1 MSEVTLATL
10 AMEVSVPTA
19 DAAIDKLT
27 KLRNAASDLEGQAGK
42 TATASKEQASAH
54 GYMGTAAAQ
63 AEKTMRGLVEV
74 YGTAFNA
81 SGRYRHSV
89 EAEVAMILQNAK
101 ATAALAK
108 EQERAAKAAA
118 KAEADA
124 AAAIA
129 ATKKQQAD
137 LEQTLVSR
145 NADLRAA
152 AIIREVQEAERAAA
166 ARAKAAQEAAAI
178 EQTLAERNAAFRAS
192 MAIKEAQD
200 AERAAQARIKSA
212 QEASAIEQTLASRN
226 ADFRATALIKEA
238 QAEAAAAKEAAGLA
252 AKYET
257 LRSSVDP
264 MVAVQSRLAQQTRL
278 LDEAMAKGVIT
289 AEQHADTLSKV
300 TRAALADV
308 QAIDQLQKG
317 HVSAI
322 GTTNTLRYTTLNL
335 GRQFADIGTQLAGGQ
350 SPFLILV
357 QQGPQIADA
366 FATATAG
373 GLTFKAVIAGLVTE
387 AKALLLTFG
396 PWIAAFAAVGGAIF
410 VATKA
415 LSDHEK
421 KVKDLYK
428 AIDEQNKKLSESAPW
443 LIKNSDNAYLAA
455 EGQKNFE
462 KYLAKTNGTL
472 ETQIKLLR
480 AAAIEGLKK
489 DLTEAQSSQKRAQTE
504 FERISSANGR
514 GSSPTGFTTNVGG
527 FSTISA
533 APSRADIERTD
544 GYKKAL
550 TEANKATDNVRIA
563 QEKLNAAL
571 KVTPAD
577 YGAAFAGQ
585 ASEAEKLSGALDT
598 LLPKEKQIR
607 DIRQQRAIVEQ
618 ALAKGQISA
627 AQAARA
633 IAESEKQIAEI
644 NRDPAA
650 ERALKAEQRK
660 ERAEAKKELAELV
673 KAYEE
678 PLRASEAFADALAKE
693 VAVMGLSNEQQKRRE
708 IAMQAAAAPTAALAA
723 QIAELG
729 AQWEAQ
735 TKVAKE
741 WTDIQEG
748 VKAAA
753 NDNIRTFDEQ
763 TRSTIRFSSTLE
775 KMAYDLEDA
784 AAMSRGLSYD
794 IQDIAYAINN
804 NDWTSAFA
812 GMARVLMQVKAAFDQ
827 GATSAQKYAA
837 AAAVAGAAGQIVG
850 GTAGATISGAAAG
863 AQLGSMIAPGIG
875 TAIGAVLGGLGGLF
889 GSSSAK
895 KKARQQAAAQAAA
908 AEAQRQQT
916 IADTQFGLDVAI
928 LRAQGK
934 EQEALTKE
942 RDKEIARLQ
951 ALSPALVDSQKQ
963 LWALED
969 AATAAAAAAEKA
981 AAVEA
986 RRSSIQD
993 EIDKLTLSDS
1003 ELLAKTRAKERAEA
1017 VALDPTL
1024 GDLIDKLYAAQ
1035 DATAAQAAATK
1046 ALEVANDNATRAIE
1060 QQVAAQQAMNDAAT
1074 QAIANLTGLSKS
1086 LREFAGQVGDQAGI
1100 GGGYNA
1106 ARSAFLSASASG
1118 NITDLQAYG
1127 EAFLKASEARFGNSR
1142 EYMRDAALVRSAAL
1156 AGANLA
1162 DMRFNAIGQVFGNL
1176 PGFASG
1182 GSMVIGGNPGID
1194 QNVLSINGQ
1203 PQAFVGAGELLTVTP
1218 RGASNDNSSAAL
1230 RSEVQALRQE
1240 VASLRAETR
1249 RGADAAEETF
1259 DLLRGGVITV
1269 RQG

>member
-19 DAAIDKLT
+19 DAAIDKLK
-27 KLRNAASDLEGQAGK
+27 KLRAAASELEGQAGK

-74 YGTAFNA
+74 YGTAYNA
-81 SGRYRHSV
+81 SGRYVHSV
-89 EAEVAMILQNAK
+89 EAEVSMILQNAK
-101 ATAALAK
+101 ATAALAR
-108 EQERAAKAAA
+108 EQQ
-118 KAEADA
+118 A
-124 AAAIA
+124 AAA
-129 ATKKQQAD
+129 Q
-137 LEQTLVSR
+137 V
-145 NADLRAA
+145 
-152 AIIREVQEAERAAA
+152 
-166 ARAKAAQEAAAI
+166 ARLTASYDPLAGAVMRTNNEIAKADALFKSGKLSA
-178 EQTLAERNAAFRAS
+178 EQYATIVGGLKGKIDLLE
-192 MAIKEAQD
+192 
-200 AERAAQARIKSA
+200 SA
-212 QEASAIEQTLASRN
+212 QT
-226 ADFRATALIKEA
+226 
-238 QAEAAAAKEAAGLA
+238 GLN
-252 AKYET
+252 KT
-257 LRSSVDP
+257 
-264 MVAVQSRLAQQTRL
+264 
-278 LDEAMAKGVIT
+278 G
-289 AEQHADTLSKV
+289 
-300 TRAALADV
+300 
-308 QAIDQLQKG
+308 
-317 HVSAI
+317 
-322 GTTNTLRYTTLNL
+322 NTLRYTTLNL

-415 LSDHEK
+415 LSEHEK

-462 KYLAKTNGTL
+462 KYLAKTNSTL

-489 DLTEAQSSQKRAQTE
+489 DLTEAQSRQKQAQTE

-585 ASEAEKLSGALDT
+585 ASEAEKLAGALDT

-644 NRDPAA
+644 KRDPAA
-650 ERALKAEQRK
+650 DRALKAAQRK

-741 WTDIQEG
+741 WTDIQAG

-763 TRSTIRFSSTLE
+763 TRGTIRFSSTLE

-784 AAMSRGLSYD
+784 AAMSRGLRYD
-794 IQDIAYAINN
+794 IEDIAYAINN
-804 NDWTSAFA
+804 NDWVSAFA
-812 GMARVLMQVKAAFDQ
+812 GLVNVLAKVDTAFKN
-827 GATSAQKYAA
+827 AKTSQDKFAA
-837 AAAVAGAAGQIVG
+837 AAMLAQGVGAAVG
-850 GTAGATISGAAAG
+850 GTGGAVVGGAGSGALAGLGLASSLTTLGIGIPGPGWALAAG
-863 AQLGSMIAPGIG
+863 
-875 TAIGAVLGGLGGLF
+875 GAVLGALGGLF
-889 GSSSAK
+889 GASKAK
-895 KKARQQAAAQAAA
+895 KRARQQAEAQRAAE
-908 AEAQRQQT
+908 EAQRQQT
-916 IADTQFGLDVAI
+916 IADTMFQIEVDT
-928 LRAQGK
+928 LRANGK
-934 EQEALTKE
+934 DAEATAKE
-942 RDKEIARLQ
+942 RERALKELE
-951 ALSPALVDSQKQ
+951 ALSPALAEAKK
-963 LWALED
+963 AYYAAAD
-969 AATAAAAAAEKA
+969 AAEAASKAAERA
-981 AAVEA
+981 AEIESKRA
-986 RRSSIQD
+986 SIQD
-993 EIDKLTLSDS
+993 QIDKLTLSDS

-1024 GDLIDKLYAAQ
+1024 GDLIDKLYGLQ
-1035 DATAAQAAATK
+1035 DSAMASEKATAALQAANDAATKAMEAQAAATQF
-1046 ALEVANDNATRAIE
+1046 LNDAGSQAIE
-1060 QQVAAQQAMNDAAT
+1060 T
-1074 QAIANLTGLSKS
+1074 LTGVAKS
-1086 LREFAGQVGDQAGI
+1086 LREFAGELDGTLGRTS
-1100 GGGYNA
+1100 GYDA
-1106 ARSAFLSASASG
+1106 ARAALLTEANSG
-1118 NITDLQAYG
+1118 RVQNLQALG
-1127 EAFLKASEARFGNSR
+1127 EAFLKASGAKYGNSR
-1142 EYMRDAALVRSAAL
+1142 DYQRDAAIVRAIAL
-1156 AGANLA
+1156 AGANTASERLSGVG
-1162 DMRFNAIGQVFGNL
+1162 AIFGNL
-1176 PGFASG
+1176 PGFATG
-1182 GSMVIGGNPGID
+1182 GSMVIGGNPGVD
-1194 QNVLSINGQ
+1194 QNLLSLNGA
-1203 PQAFVGAGELLTVTP
+1203 PLARVGYGETLSVNP
-1218 RGASNDNSSAAL
+1218 RGASNDNSLAELKAEFAAMRAQL
-1230 RSEVQALRQE
+1230 ADIA
-1240 VASLRAETR
+1240 ASNNKMERTLTKVTQGGRAMQTE
-1249 RGADAAEETF
+1249 AAS
-1259 DLLRGGVITV
+1259 
-1269 RQG
+1269 